1 MRVRIV
7 AGVLAL
13 CLFAVQ
19 GVAQEAGEKAAAS
32 GESKAENTGPSRI
45 LGTLNWGAPL
55 NDVLEVTRKRF
66 ESNWQDQV
74 KDLDTI
80 GIDQMRRT
88 MRKKFEDVKASL
100 TRFDAARTGF
110 ESSVVSQEMLTGKNE
125 SVLTIPFGAQAEYYF
140 FRNDRLWKIVVIQ
153 DTTRSPGMEQF
164 VKQLSDDLGS
174 KATLNRQAVDGKNVL
189 ESADWRMRSPG
200 CRLMTVA
207 VSSTR
212 I

>member
-1 MRVRIV
+1 MMRVRIV

-19 GVAQEAGEKAAAS
+19 GIAQEAGEKAAAS

-45 LGTLNWGAPL
+45 LGTLNWGAPI

-100 TRFDAARTGF
+100 
-110 ESSVVSQEMLTGKNE
+110 SSLRMDLPYSLVSKT
-125 SVLTIPFGAQAEYYF
+125 LTIVSDSNV
-140 FRNDRLWKIVVIQ
+140 RI
-153 DTTRSPGMEQF
+153 TRPRT
-164 VKQLSDDLGS
+164 LGS
-174 KATLNRQAVDGKNVL
+174 LR
-189 ESADWRMRSPG
+189 R
-200 CRLMTVA
+200 
-207 VSSTR
+207 
-212 I
+212 